1 MNIKAQEF
9 IQAIRSA
16 ENAERIIEIW
26 TEAAKGDNLSM
37 KDIISIHQACGKIL
51 LQAVH
56 ESHEK
61 EQEQQSIRTTIN
73 S

>member
-9 IQAIRSA
+9 IQAIKSA
-16 ENAERIIEIW
+16 NDAERVIEIW

-61 EQEQQSIRTTIN
+61 EQQSITTTIN

>member
-1 MNIKAQEF
+1 MNVKAQEF
-9 IQAIRSA
+9 IQAIKSA
-16 ENAERIIEIW
+16 SNAEEVIQIW
-26 TEAAKGDNLSM
+26 TEAAKGENLTM

-56 ESHEK
+56 ENH
-61 EQEQQSIRTTIN
+61 EQEQRTSIN